1 MSVKLRERE
10 LPSGL
15 TQLYLDIYHMGNRRT
30 ESLGLFKVSRP
41 KNTQERFQNR
51 ETDKQAEEIAA
62 KRQLDFQA
70 DEHGLS
76 GRRNRKASFIKFL
89 EDQKALR
96 KNPHTR
102 ATWAQAIEHFG
113 NFAGEN
119 IAFGD
124 VTPIKLDKFKGYLL
138 SKVSANTAI
147 LYFTHIKAA
156 LAQAVRE
163 NVLAVNP
170 ASQTTPIRRTQTL
183 PVHLSMKEIRK
194 LSKTPCGNDQ
204 VKQAFLFSCF
214 SGLRYSDVSR
224 LTWANIKGEYLEF
237 TQSKTGTAER
247 QPLTVHALQILRKQ
261 KKAKPSP
268 FLVREIP
275 EGTVFFLPNA
285 ANINRTLKKWAKA
298 AEIDKSL
305 SFHKA
310 RHSFATVALSSGID
324 IYTVS
329 KLLGHKNLAT
339 TQIYAK
345 VVDEKKRQ
353 AINKFPRL

>member
-1 MSVKLRERE
+1 MSVKLRERQ
-10 LPSGL
+10 LPSGI
-15 TQLYLDIYHMGNRRT
+15 TQLYLDIYHSGNRRT
-30 ESLGLFKVSRP
+30 ESLGLFKVTRP
-41 KNTQERFQNR
+41 KSTQERFQNR
-51 ETDKQAEEIAA
+51 ETQKQAEEIAA
-62 KRQLDFQA
+62 KQRLDFQA
-70 DEHGLS
+70 DEHSLS
-76 GRRNRKASFIKFL
+76 ATHRRKASFLKFL
-89 EDQKALR
+89 NEQKDLR
-96 KNPHTR
+96 KNPHTK
-102 ATWAQAIEHFG
+102 ATWGQAIEHFG

-124 VTPIKLDKFKGYLL
+124 ITPIKLDKFKAYLL

-163 NVLAVNP
+163 NILTVNP
-170 ASQTTPIRRTQTL
+170 ASQTTAIRRTQTL
-183 PVHLSMKEIRK
+183 PVHLSIKEIRK
-194 LSKTPCGNDQ
+194 LSKTPCSNDQ

-237 TQSKTGTAER
+237 SQTKTGTPENL
-247 QPLTVHALQILRKQ
+247 PLSSEALRILRKQ

-268 FLVREIP
+268 HLVREIP
-275 EGTVFFLPNA
+275 PGTVFFLPNA
-285 ANINRTLKKWAKA
+285 CNINRILKTWAKSA
-298 AEIDKSL
+298 SIDKSL

-339 TQIYAK
+339 TQVYGKI
-345 VVDEKKRQ
+345 VDEKKRQ
-353 AINKFPRL
+353 AINKFPSL